1 MAARIGRRIREVLAV
16 IERLGP
22 SMARHA
28 DQYMDCNVENT
39 SKYLQRS
46 VALGLAT
53 RVAGVGGSIYS
64 AAPDWRDKVGAPQDL
79 RVAPKVKS
87 VGITEREIRKR
98 RANVGN
104 PWAGL

>member
-22 SMARHA
+22 SMVRHA

-53 RVAGVGGSIYS
+53 RVAGVGGFIYS
-64 AAPDWRDKVGAPQDL
+64 AVPGWRDKAGAPQDL
-79 RVAPKVKS
+79 RVIPVVKAVS
-87 VGITEREIRKR
+87 TTEREIRKR
-98 RANVGN
+98 RASVGN